1 MTPDPFFGA
10 FSETRVLSGRGQLP
24 HLDDTI
30 VALASAP
37 GPGARAIVRL
47 SGQSVLPIVRAVMP
61 EFERDPLVGRQ
72 WQQGFIR
79 LPDVASPLP
88 ADFYFWGAPKTY
100 TGQDLVEIH
109 TLSSPPLVQLLI
121 AQCLNAGARAAQRG
135 EFTMRA
141 FLAGKLDLTRAEA
154 VLGVVSANSREQLQ
168 EALTQLAGGLAQP
181 LHVLRD
187 DLLNLLADVEAG
199 LDFADEDLQFV
210 ERTALL
216 HRLAK
221 GLAIITLVR
230 KQMEQRALGHRP
242 FRAVLAGPP
251 NAGKSRLFNALVGK
265 DRAIVSAV
273 PGTTRDWLEATIQV
287 EGVAVQLVDTAG
299 QRAVIDAIESQAQSL
314 GQEQAHQAELVL
326 WCRGPEHRDEPKLT
340 DVAVMPLA
348 TKSDLGTPWSGML
361 TVSAVTGA
369 GLDELRCSL
378 AQRAKAHAGNPL
390 TASLSRCRHHV
401 NACLEHLRQG
411 HHLVLEEQPP
421 ELLALEIRL
430 ALEELGAMVGTVY
443 TDDLLERIFSR
454 FCIGK

>member
-1 MTPDPFFGA
+1 
-10 FSETRVLSGRGQLP
+10 VLSGRGHLP
-24 HLDDTI
+24 DLDDTI

-47 SGQSVLPIVRAVMP
+47 SGKAVSLVVRAVLP
-61 EFERDPLVGRQ
+61 DFEREPLGGRQ
-72 WQQGFIR
+72 WQEVSIR
-79 LPDVASPLP
+79 LPEVASPLP
-88 ADFYFWGAPKTY
+88 AEIYYWPAPKTY

-121 AQCLNAGARAAQRG
+121 AQCLNAGARAAQPG

-154 VLGVVSANSREQLQ
+154 VLGVVSASSREQLK

-181 LHVLRD
+181 LQVLRD

-210 ERTALL
+210 DRTSLL

-221 GLAIITLVR
+221 GLAFITLVR

-265 DRAIVSAV
+265 DRAIVSDA
-273 PGTTRDWLEATIQV
+273 PGTTRDWLEATIQID
-287 EGVAVQLVDTAG
+287 GVAIQLVDTAG
-299 QRAVIDAIESQAQSL
+299 ERADTDSIEGQAQNL
-314 GQEQAHQAELVL
+314 GREQARQADLVV
-326 WCRGPEHRDEPKLT
+326 WCRGPEHRDDPAPDET
-340 DVAVMPLA
+340 AVMSLA
-348 TKSDLGTPWSGML
+348 TKSDLGTPWPGMPA
-361 TVSAVTGA
+361 VSAVTGA
-369 GLDELRCSL
+369 GLDELRRLL
-378 AQRAKAHAGNPL
+378 AQRAKAHRGNPL
-390 TASLSRCRHHV
+390 TGSLSRCRHHV
-401 NACLEHLRQG
+401 NACLVHLRQA
-411 HHLVLEEQPP
+411 HHLVLEEQPA
-421 ELLALEIRL
+421 EFLALEVRL

-443 TDDLLERIFSR
+443 TDDLLDRIFSR